1 MVGEIMNED
10 MSDMLKNLNNMMQN
24 KEIPDNVQNMLGQF
38 LNSQKN
44 TSNKEA
50 SNDNPSNPDISSD
63 MPEIDINMLMKMK
76 DIMQKMKS
84 NSDDPRANLL
94 RSLKPYLKSSRK
106 EKVDQYIQLFNMTKV
121 IDLLGPLGGD
131 KKNDV

>member
-50 SNDNPSNPDISSD
+50 SNGNPSNPDISSD

>member
-1 MVGEIMNED
+1 MNED